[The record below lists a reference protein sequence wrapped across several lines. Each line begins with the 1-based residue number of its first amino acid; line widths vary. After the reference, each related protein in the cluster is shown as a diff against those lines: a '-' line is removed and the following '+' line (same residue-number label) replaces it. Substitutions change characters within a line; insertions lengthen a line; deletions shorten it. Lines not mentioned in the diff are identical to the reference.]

1 MTEILDFLRQH
12 FALISTV
19 IGLVGAGFWL
29 KMDSKYAKKS
39 DVNTLAENVEHY
51 DRRLTHLETKV
62 DNLPTAQDVARLEIL
77 MTEVRGETQT
87 ANAKMTSINH
97 QVGLLLEAKVL
108 KE

>member
-1 MTEILDFLRQH
+1 
-12 FALISTV
+12 
-19 IGLVGAGFWL
+19 
-29 KMDSKYAKKS
+29 
-39 DVNTLAENVEHY
+39 
-51 DRRLTHLETKV
+51 LETKV

-87 ANAKMTSINH
+87 ANAKMTSMSH

>member
-1 MTEILDFLRQH
+1 MSEILEFLRTH
-12 FALISTV
+12 FAIISTI
-19 IGLVGAGFWL
+19 IGLVGGAFWL
-29 KMDSKYAKKS
+29 KMDSKYAKK
-39 DVNTLAENVEHY
+39 AEVSSLSEVVEHY
-51 DRRLTHLETKV
+51 DRRLTQLETKV

-87 ANAKMTSINH
+87 TNAKMTAMSH